1 LGEYVRKRSLTE
13 EDFKALAR
21 FYLEYGLPDSPMFRT
36 VLLRWQ
42 REKPDA
48 TLPMELMAQASQGVN
63 AAEVEALRLG
73 PMTDS
78 LLKLAEKDAEPLRQY
93 ESYLMESYRA
103 HRSVFNQPPAELLE
117 TVLERL
123 LQTDPANQR
132 VYKCHQGEVAW
143 DQGDDAKCA
152 SLTDSALSPDR
163 RTGGPVNFAIDP
175 GAPQIV
181 ILRKIEILWR
191 GGKLAD
197 AWTLC
202 QDAKREGFIGSNPM
216 LDLVFRKVEAYA
228 AAQAPALAGM
238 VK

>member
-1 LGEYVRKRSLTE
+1 
-13 EDFKALAR
+13 
-21 FYLEYGLPDSPMFRT
+21 
-36 VLLRWQ
+36 
-42 REKPDA
+42 
-48 TLPMELMAQASQGVN
+48 
-63 AAEVEALRLG
+63 
-73 PMTDS
+73 
-78 LLKLAEKDAEPLRQY
+78 
-93 ESYLMESYRA
+93 MESYRA